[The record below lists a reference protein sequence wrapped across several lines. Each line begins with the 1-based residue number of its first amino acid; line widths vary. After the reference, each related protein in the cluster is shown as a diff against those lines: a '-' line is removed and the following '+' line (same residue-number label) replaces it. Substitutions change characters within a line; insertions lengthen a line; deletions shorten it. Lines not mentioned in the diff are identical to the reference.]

1 MDNVAPVLEVKSKRI
16 GGATYQV
23 PVEISKSRRMA
34 LAMRWIIQ
42 YSKTRKGQ
50 TMADR
55 LAAELIAASNNEGSS
70 IKRRKIHIKWLKQI
84 KLLLILG
91 SQNYGK

>member
-1 MDNVAPVLEVKSKRI
+1 
-16 GGATYQV
+16 
-23 PVEISKSRRMA
+23 
-34 LAMRWIIQ
+34 
-42 YSKTRKGQ
+42 
-50 TMADR
+50 MADR